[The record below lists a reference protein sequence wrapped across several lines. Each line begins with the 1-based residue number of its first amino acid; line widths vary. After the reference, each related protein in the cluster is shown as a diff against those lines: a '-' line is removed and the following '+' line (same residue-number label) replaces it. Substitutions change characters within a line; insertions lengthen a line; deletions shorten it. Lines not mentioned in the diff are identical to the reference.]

1 MGLLLTE
8 QLLPHRVLTQRD
20 TAHRH
25 NDCSQSLTMTQTE
38 TLLTDRDTART
49 EQLLTQD
56 TAHRE
61 RVHRE
66 SDCSQGETAHTERLL
81 AAVSPCE
88 QSLSFSVS
96 RQRWR
101 LKTETKDR
109 D

>member
-1 MGLLLTE
+1 MAHMGLLLTE

-25 NDCSQSLTMTQTE
+25 NDCSQTE
-38 TLLTDRDTART
+38 TPLAQSNCSHRTLLT
-49 EQLLTQD
+49 QN

>member
-25 NDCSQSLTMTQTE
+25 NDCSQTQR
-38 TLLTDRDTART
+38 LLTDRDTART
-49 EQLLTQD
+49 EQLLTQNIAH
-56 TAHRE
+56 TEHCSHRE

>member
-25 NDCSQSLTMTQTE
+25 NDCSQTE

-88 QSLSFSVS
+88 QLLSFSVS